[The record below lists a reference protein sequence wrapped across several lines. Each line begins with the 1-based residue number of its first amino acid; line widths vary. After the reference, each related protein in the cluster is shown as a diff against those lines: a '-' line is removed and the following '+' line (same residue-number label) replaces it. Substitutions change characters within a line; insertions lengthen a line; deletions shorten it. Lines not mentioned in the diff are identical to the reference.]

1 MVVSLFLMDF
11 RWEQTP
17 KKLRH
22 KSVTLLRSPGVQHP
36 LILALEIEKL
46 SFLKACLLISAKNY
60 FLLDFHRELANYRKI
75 QISPLTNLHQ
85 FFFFFN
91 FLFQFWHIFG
101 QASKEN
107 VGSTYISL
115 LNPNYWGLLD
125 GLASSFWS
133 SNISEN
139 FGIWRRKSVTPCWSK
154 KNYFSGKIDG
164 KP

>member
-1 MVVSLFLMDF
+1 MNICHKGFFMLRHFFVTKQLINGRLFVFDGFQMGADTK
-11 RWEQTP
+11 EVA
-17 KKLRH
+17 RH

-85 FFFFFN
+85 FFFFFK
-91 FLFQFWHIFG
+91 FFSILTYFWP
-101 QASKEN
+101 
-107 VGSTYISL
+107 SL
-115 LNPNYWGLLD
+115 KRK
-125 GLASSFWS
+125 
-133 SNISEN
+133 
-139 FGIWRRKSVTPCWSK
+139 RRLYLHFIT
-154 KNYFSGKIDG
+154 